1 MAMNQFNKTMG
12 GFGDQ
17 WTKPSPQFPSDT
29 MPYNT
34 PRPERPDRPEDT
46 SDWRKMKR
54 WQGNLKGYGKSVRD
68 WNRARAAAARRGDWG
83 QGQPS
88 GRYAPPQR
96 HSPPALP
103 EGGMSYQDLVNMRL
117 EKDRAAA
124 APQSLYSPLFAQRA
138 VNQMAADKFM
148 QSDPQFLQKQ
158 FSRPGVSRDAGT
170 LASIAGPMAQ
180 AAGDVAFGSRNI
192 PFTYELLNR
201 QHDLGQQRM
210 RSQEAIDLANIL
222 AGFQGNQS
230 AGLSALMSLLG

>member
-1 MAMNQFNKTMG
+1 
-12 GFGDQ
+12 
-17 WTKPSPQFPSDT
+17 
-29 MPYNT
+29 
-34 PRPERPDRPEDT
+34 
-46 SDWRKMKR
+46 
-54 WQGNLKGYGKSVRD
+54 
-68 WNRARAAAARRGDWG
+68 
-83 QGQPS
+83 
-88 GRYAPPQR
+88 
-96 HSPPALP
+96 
-103 EGGMSYQDLVNMRL
+103 MSYQDLVNMRL